1 MPVLRRISSVE
12 VLIVDDEE
20 DSPQATPTPF
30 CDPPISRL
38 VCRRHS
44 LTLSPLDIVGC
55 HSNSDMVD
63 GVPPGGPTGQAT
75 DLIMEASNTQQVTE
89 HLEKSRSLRSPF
101 KPVVLSLSSVSS
113 ERSVFTTTI
122 TPNRLTS
129 VASSTTSEHT
139 NIIHEDSSTLDENY
153 VNEGSNGTVN
163 VSGRRHSS
171 LQAISEVVTSP
182 ILTVG
187 LPLAV
192 LAALALGRS

>member
-1 MPVLRRISSVE
+1 MPALRRISSVE

-20 DSPQATPTPF
+20 DSPQATPTPL

-113 ERSVFTTTI
+113 ERSVFI

-129 VASSTTSEHT
+129 VASSTTSEYT
-139 NIIHEDSSTLDENY
+139 NNIHEDSSTLDESY

-163 VSGRRHSS
+163 VSGRHHSS